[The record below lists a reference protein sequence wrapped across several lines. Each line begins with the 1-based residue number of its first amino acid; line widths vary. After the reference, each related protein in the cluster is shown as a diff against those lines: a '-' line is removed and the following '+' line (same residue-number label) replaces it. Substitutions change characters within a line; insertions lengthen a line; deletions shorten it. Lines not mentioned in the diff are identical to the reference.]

1 MEKWKPHPTRENI
14 FINQDDGIYILE
26 YELAPRTPYVYFS
39 TLLQLKKV
47 ASIDI
52 QWMSKTEKLVR
63 GLERDEVY
71 F

>member
-1 MEKWKPHPTRENI
+1 MEKWKPHPTMENI

-52 QWMSKTEKLVR
+52 Q
-63 GLERDEVY
+63 
-71 F
+71 

>member
-1 MEKWKPHPTRENI
+1 MENWKPHPTRENI

-26 YELAPRTPYVYFS
+26 YELAPRTPYVHFS

-52 QWMSKTEKLVR
+52 Q
-63 GLERDEVY
+63 
-71 F
+71 